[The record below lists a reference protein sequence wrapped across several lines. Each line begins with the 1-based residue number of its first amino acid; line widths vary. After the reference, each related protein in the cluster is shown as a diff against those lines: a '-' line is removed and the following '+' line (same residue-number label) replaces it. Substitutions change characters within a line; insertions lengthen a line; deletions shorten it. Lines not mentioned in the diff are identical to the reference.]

1 MLWLTK
7 SGSVLSFY
15 ALSFTERRILHL
27 TAVSDALNVFLWQAF
42 VICVSRR
49 AKQGEA
55 PLRHARRIDEN
66 H

>member
-42 VICVSRR
+42 VDLQRLKRGPTLCLNRF
-49 AKQGEA
+49 QT
-55 PLRHARRIDEN
+55 N
-66 H
+66 